1 MTTSL
6 EYLVV
11 IGPLIFAGILV
22 VNIIQFYTIRKNM
35 RAQTEQQILA
45 AILQVRM
52 RLEDNEVFTDMA
64 KESEEYQR
72 RFSLVNKPGEYYTVV
87 AFQDLLEYIFRLH
100 KAKLIDDEVW
110 HRWERLAQLVMTIPQ
125 FQKLWEITKK
135 THTKEFGVF
144 VDSVIKKS

>member
-1 MTTSL
+1 
-6 EYLVV
+6 
-11 IGPLIFAGILV
+11 
-22 VNIIQFYTIRKNM
+22 M

-45 AILQVRM
+45 TILQVRT
-52 RLEDNEVFTDMA
+52 RLEDNEIFTDMA

-144 VDSVIKKS
+144 VDSVIRKS